1 MDRTVLTLTS
11 PPYTPNTHHAPS
23 PRPNTPAALYENQVP
38 DDVKSDRL
46 QRINKLA
53 GEHALA
59 RNQRYLGRTMEVLV
73 EGRHVKDPRYVT
85 GRIRQ
90 GRPVL
95 FEGDI
100 DALRGK
106 LVDVKIDSAKNYV
119 LYGTQEGDPR

>member
-1 MDRTVLTLTS
+1 
-11 PPYTPNTHHAPS
+11 
-23 PRPNTPAALYENQVP
+23 
-38 DDVKSDRL
+38 
-46 QRINKLA
+46 
-53 GEHALA
+53 
-59 RNQRYLGRTMEVLV
+59 MEVLV
-73 EGRHVKDPRYVT
+73 EGRHVKDARYVK